1 MKNERR
7 QLIWSAQFKIVQA
20 MKILMVLSGAWL
32 FPAIGF
38 DTELLWLFAILG
50 VASLIAS
57 FAMALA
63 AYTELSRKPDKSV
76 SRWMVCAKE

>member
-7 QLIWSAQFKIVQA
+7 QLIWSAQFKVVQT
-20 MKILMVLSGAWL
+20 MKILMLLSGAWL
-32 FPAIGF
+32 FPAIGYK
-38 DTELLWLFAILG
+38 TEIVWLFAMLG

-57 FAMALA
+57 FAMAYT
-63 AYTELSRKPDKSV
+63 AYMELSRKPSKRV

>member
-7 QLIWSAQFKIVQA
+7 QLIWSAQFKVVQT
-20 MKILMVLSGAWL
+20 MKILMLLSGAWL
-32 FPAIGF
+32 FPVIGYRT
-38 DTELLWLFAILG
+38 DLVWLFAMLG

-63 AYTELSRKPDKSV
+63 AYTELSRKPSKSAT
-76 SRWMVCAKE
+76 RWMVCLKE